1 MLGCFRIVFT
11 QSFSYFI
18 IRLKAIS
25 TTIVTDVIATNVKQF
40 WASLN
45 ACDQEDIY
53 GSTSGLLEYSP
64 VAIK

>member
-40 WASLN
+40 WASLS
-45 ACDQEDIY
+45 DQEDIY
-53 GSTSGLLEYSP
+53 GATSGLLEYSP